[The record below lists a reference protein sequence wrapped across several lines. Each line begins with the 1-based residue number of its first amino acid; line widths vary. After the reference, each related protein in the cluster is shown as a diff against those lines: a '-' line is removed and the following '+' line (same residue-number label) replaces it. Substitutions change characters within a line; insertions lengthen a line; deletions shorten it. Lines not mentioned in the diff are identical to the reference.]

1 MPTGRR
7 RKVAESSSG
16 EASGKNTK
24 RKREECANART
35 EVNHEEDKNLLLS
48 VYGLSFPKDFYD
60 LWDFCRE
67 INPAKPR
74 EALIPTLKFELV
86 GPYEVLSK
94 QLEVNDD
101 ENRIKI
107 HLHWRFYYDPP
118 EFMTVIISK
127 HKQEPTYHVGYWR
140 DDPKDTDCFI
150 ARTGG
155 DNWSVALLGDNIFY
169 EIHHRL
175 NCRLATARGKEALVK
190 LQQLKESLYKFVEE
204 RGINMDSEH
213 RLKLRQ
219 KKIVTPGLH
228 GAGLVV
234 PLDENEVG
242 YRPVGETRAKLLKL
256 FKNIDEAPNDDIR
269 MGAFDPLQ
277 ELITFVQLANDECD
291 FGMGLE
297 LGTAMFCYGSK
308 WVCSHGISKTRI
320 IIHTIY
326 FRYLN
331 KAASRM
337 LSMAYSL
344 LERGLYKKIIEC
356 HLVDRRR
363 KDYRR
368 FSLN

>member
-1 MPTGRR
+1 MPAARR

-16 EASGKNTK
+16 EPSGRSTK
-24 RKREECANART
+24 QRRKEPSTTTIAVP
-35 EVNHEEDKNLLLS
+35 VNHEENKKLLLD

-60 LWDFCRE
+60 LWDFCTE
-67 INPAKPR
+67 INPITPR
-74 EALIPTLKFELV
+74 KALVPTLQFELI

-94 QLEVNDD
+94 ELKVDND

-118 EFMTVIISK
+118 ELMTTIVSK
-127 HKQEPTYHVGYWR
+127 DKREPTYHVGYWR
-140 DDPKDTDCFI
+140 DDPKDDDCVI

-155 DNWSVALLGDNIFY
+155 DNWSVSALGDNIFY

-175 NCRLATARGKEALVK
+175 NCRLTTTRGKEALGK
-190 LQQLKESLYKFVEE
+190 LQQLRDSLYAFAE
-204 RGINMDSEH
+204 RRSINMDSEH
-213 RLKLRQ
+213 RLELRE
-219 KKIVTPGLH
+219 KNIVAPGLH

-234 PLDENEVG
+234 PIDDNEVG
-242 YRPVGETRAKLLKL
+242 YRPVGETRAKLLKML
-256 FKNIDEAPNDDIR
+256 KNIDQAPNDDVR
-269 MGAFDPLQ
+269 MAAFDPLQ

-308 WVCSHGISKTRI
+308 
-320 IIHTIY
+320 
-326 FRYLN
+326 YLN

-344 LERGLYKKIIEC
+344 LKRDLYKKIIEC
-356 HLVDRRR
+356 HLADRRR
-363 KDYRR
+363 ENYQR
-368 FSLN
+368 FPSN